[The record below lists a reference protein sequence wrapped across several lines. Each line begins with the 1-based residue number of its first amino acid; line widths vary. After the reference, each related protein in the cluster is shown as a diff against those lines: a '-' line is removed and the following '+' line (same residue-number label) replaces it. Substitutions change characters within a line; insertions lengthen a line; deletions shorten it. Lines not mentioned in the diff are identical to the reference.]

1 MKEIF
6 ELRRVTDLSISLSNS
21 PTDAHTLL
29 IDPLHGVE
37 PREAYLSSAICL
49 CLVGG
54 LLPSD
59 WFVSQAASLPIG
71 SLGGDFEP
79 HGLVPALLLLPDL
92 PYSNGRPLSCSP
104 SALREV
110 SHLHTRPCTLVCSP
124 WQSALFGRRLYNITA
139 LRADCLLC
147 Q

>member
-37 PREAYLSSAICL
+37 LREAYLSSAICL

-71 SLGGDFEP
+71 SLGGILSLTDW
-79 HGLVPALLLLPDL
+79 
-92 PYSNGRPLSCSP
+92 SRPCFYFLIFLIPIAAP
-104 SALREV
+104 SAV
-110 SHLHTRPCTLVCSP
+110 
-124 WQSALFGRRLYNITA
+124 A
-139 LRADCLLC
+139 RAH
-147 Q
+147 